1 MLIAVI
7 LSLVSVLPT
16 LNAMTVSVSQT
27 QIEIAQGDDL
37 NLGCKYTSIT
47 TRRDNLNIEWIRLE
61 EEPNEELIDVVQ
73 YFSGG
78 VYSIGKLYTG
88 RTNFTGNVETDDC
101 SIIIKN
107 VQVADS
113 GTYVTEVKTPHDLQ
127 GVRKRNIDVIVLVPP
142 SPPVCSIDGT
152 AEYGQT
158 VKLTCHSKEG
168 SPKPVYSWKSYSP
181 QNQLRQLPQTTVQE
195 TDGLVLKN
203 ISATSSGFFICTSKN
218 KIREATCNITL
229 AVMPPSMK
237 IGLYGG
243 IIGGAV
249 AGLIILGI
257 IVYCCCCRNEDKMPE
272 DYEMDDPQHDEEEEL
287 SERDSKRNDYRGAYH
302 DDDRNEREDRSSPH
316 SSTRAPL
323 APPNKPKYV
332 PENYEV

>member
-1 MLIAVI
+1 MLVAVV

-16 LNAMTVSVSQT
+16 LNAMTVRVSQT
-27 QIEIAQGDDL
+27 LMEIAQGDDL
-37 NLGCKYTSIT
+37 NLECKYTSIT
-47 TRRDNLNIEWIRLE
+47 TRRENFNIEWIRIGE
-61 EEPNEELIDVVQ
+61 SNDDLIDVVQ

-78 VYSIGKLYTG
+78 FYSIGKLYTG
-88 RTNFTGNVETDDC
+88 RVNFTGNVETDDC

-113 GTYVTEVKTPHDLQ
+113 GPYVIEVKTPLDLE
-127 GVRKRNIDVIVLVPP
+127 GNRKETIEVIVLVPP
-142 SPPVCSIDGT
+142 SPPVCSIEGT

-168 SPKPVYSWKSYSP
+168 SPAPVYSWKSYSP
-181 QNQLRQLPQTTVQE
+181 QNQLRQLPQTSVQE
-195 TDGLVLKN
+195 ADGLVLKN

-218 KIREATCNITL
+218 KIRESTCNITL

-249 AGLIILGI
+249 VALIILGI
-257 IVYCCCCRNEDKMPE
+257 IVYCCCCRSEEKMPE
-272 DYEMDDPQHDEEEEL
+272 DYEMNDPQHEEEEL
-287 SERDSKRNDYRGAYH
+287 SERDSRKNDYRGVYH
-302 DDDRNEREDRSSPH
+302 DDDLSEHDGRSSPH

-323 APPNKPKYV
+323 APPNKPRYR